1 MPETQDQPN
10 KPGAKPQPSEDS
22 QAVKNQGDAKPSDYP
37 EPARL
42 DEEDRG

>member
-1 MPETQDQPN
+1 MTKTEPQPN
-10 KPGAKPQPSEDS
+10 KPGAAPEPGDNS

-37 EPARL
+37 DPARL